1 MKNKRLSAFSKEF
14 WIQKG
19 YSDEQAEYKR
29 NSIRP
34 IKKEYWIEKGYSD
47 AEAQI
52 KANETKQNNNKKGA
66 KSSKER
72 SKEDIYKSSVRRKE
86 YWINRGFTEKESIE
100 QVKKIQANNSLENY
114 IKRYGLEEGFT
125 KWKNRQLKWQETIN
139 KKSEKEKQNI
149 NKRKNSIKL
158 DFYDNVEEAILT
170 LNKIRNMNLVSD
182 YNSFEQQICDL
193 CKDKPYLFYMPYD
206 IFLEKYIP
214 KIQLEIFDYLGVEY
228 KKISN
233 LFKQSQLYFNKKG
246 NKQSYRKWI
255 GKDLLR
261 SSYEIYFYETFI
273 AKYPNKKIE
282 IDNKYPN
289 SNMRYDFL
297 IEGKYIE
304 ICPMI
309 IKNEK
314 YKQKMIK
321 KKELFNC
328 VLLSSLH
335 EIDNFIESF

>member
-14 WIQKG
+14 WIQRG
-19 YSDEQAEYKR
+19 YSEKQAEYKR

-34 IKKEYWIEKGYSD
+34 IKKEYWIEKGYSEF
-47 AEAQI
+47 EAQI

-66 KSSKER
+66 KSARER
-72 SKEDIYKSSVRRKE
+72 SKEDIYKSSIRRKE
-86 YWINRGFTEKESIE
+86 YWIERGFTAEEAIE
-100 QVKKIQANNSLENY
+100 QIKKVQANNSLENY
-114 IKRYGLEEGFT
+114 IKRHGLEEGYD
-125 KWKNRQLKWQETIN
+125 KWKTRQLKWQETLNI
-139 KKSEKEKQNI
+139 KTDKEKQNI

-158 DFYDNVEEAILT
+158 DFYDNVEEAIST

-182 YNSFEQQICDL
+182 YASFEEQICDL
-193 CKDKPYLFYMPYD
+193 HKDRPYIFYMPYD
-206 IFLEKYIP
+206 IFLEKYVP
-214 KIQLEIFDYLGVEY
+214 KIQLEIFDRLGIEY
-228 KKISN
+228 SKISC

-246 NKQSYRKWI
+246 NKQSYRKWV

-273 AKYPNKKIE
+273 TKHPNEKIE

-289 SNMRYDFL
+289 SNMRYDFF
-297 IEGKYIE
+297 IGGKYIE

-309 IKNEK
+309 DKDEK
-314 YKQKMIK
+314 YKQKMNK

-328 VLLSSLH
+328 VLLSSLQ